1 MSATIIH
8 VLWAWACYVLWGLFP
23 AFFPLLKP
31 ASPVEILAHRFVWT
45 LVFMLAIVLFSGQ
58 FKKLLS
64 IPWRVWVTVFAAAVL
79 IAVNWGTYIVAVNSD
94 HVADAALGY
103 FINPLVSV
111 LLGVFFLAE
120 RLRPL
125 QWLSVGI
132 AVVAVAVLTVD
143 LGHLPVI
150 SLALAFSFGFYG
162 LLKKRVPLTPMISLT
177 CETLCIAPVAIGYL
191 LILGQRH
198 EGTFTSEGAG
208 HTLLLMTAGIVTAVP
223 LLLFGYAAQRISLT
237 SLGMLQYLT
246 PVLQMLWAVFVT
258 QESFSFGRWLGF
270 IIIWISVGFFITDL
284 ALISRRRANRV
295 RAASS

>member
-1 MSATIIH
+1 M
-8 VLWAWACYVLWGLFP
+8 LWAWVCYVLWGLFP

-31 ASPVEILAHRFVWT
+31 ASPLEILAHRFVWT

-58 FKKLLS
+58 FKKLLR
-64 IPWRVWVTVFAAAVL
+64 IPWRVWATVFAAAVL

-143 LGHLPVI
+143 LGHPPVI

-177 CETLCIAPVAIGYL
+177 CETLCIAPVAIVYL
-191 LILGQRH
+191 LVLGQRH
-198 EGTFTSEGAG
+198 EGTFTSEGVG

-223 LLLFGYAAQRISLT
+223 LLLFGYAAQQISLT

-258 QESFSFGRWLGF
+258 QESFSLGRWLGF
-270 IIIWISVGFFITDL
+270 IIIWVSVGFFMTDL
-284 ALISRRRANRV
+284 ALVSRKRAHPL
-295 RAASS
+295 RAPSS

>member
-1 MSATIIH
+1 
-8 VLWAWACYVLWGLFP
+8 
-23 AFFPLLKP
+23 
-31 ASPVEILAHRFVWT
+31 
-45 LVFMLAIVLFSGQ
+45 MLAIVLFSGQ
-58 FKKLLS
+58 LKKLLR

-143 LGHLPVI
+143 LGHPPVI

-162 LLKKRVPLTPMISLT
+162 LLKNEFP
-177 CETLCIAPVAIGYL
+177 
-191 LILGQRH
+191 
-198 EGTFTSEGAG
+198 
-208 HTLLLMTAGIVTAVP
+208 
-223 LLLFGYAAQRISLT
+223 
-237 SLGMLQYLT
+237 
-246 PVLQMLWAVFVT
+246 
-258 QESFSFGRWLGF
+258 
-270 IIIWISVGFFITDL
+270 
-284 ALISRRRANRV
+284 
-295 RAASS
+295 